1 MTTTCTRPQP
11 LSSQEQ
17 MALERVLES
26 FEKLQTR
33 SSHQYSHIRKS
44 ERRSLRTQI
53 SIFIPSESQSIL
65 PASVDY
71 LPKGWCYSLSQGGLG
86 FVSQVSELPPRVH
99 IGWHLPNDEV
109 RWLSGEIVRCRAIP
123 EEAYW
128 DYGFKFQREV

>member
-1 MTTTCTRPQP
+1 MTTICRKPQP
-11 LSSQEQ
+11 LSSYEL

-33 SSHQYSHIRKS
+33 TSHQYSRVRKT

-53 SIFIPSESQSIL
+53 SIFVPTAAQSII
-65 PASVDY
+65 PDSVDH

-86 FVSQVSELPPRVH
+86 FVSRVEVLPACVH

-109 RWLSGEIVRCRAIP
+109 RWLTGEIVRCRAIP
-123 EEAYW
+123 EEEYW
-128 DYGFKFQREV
+128 DYGFKFHR